1 MVFDEISSYLDKFM
15 WRERW
20 GKHQGLHLTIYVPT
34 LHSSTQYLSL
44 DGSPIKNGHDAL
56 QSLEAIDMLPATP
69 TFLVTSHVTR
79 EPSC

>member
-1 MVFDEISSYLDKFM
+1 MGHIFVTGLQLLQLLQQIFWNACAGLEVSDKA
-15 WRERW
+15 
-20 GKHQGLHLTIYVPT
+20 QGQSGTSWKRY
-34 LHSSTQYLSL
+34 
-44 DGSPIKNGHDAL
+44 GSPIKNGHDAL